1 MTDASTPAKKRSIR
15 PVAPRS
21 ETPPAP
27 PRRVTMTDV
36 ALEAGCSQATVSLV
50 LNKAPGVKISAETR
64 ARVIKAALK
73 LGYAPPTFA
82 HLEPAPSTAHSDPIG
97 FLVDQLA
104 TSPEAVVAIDGA
116 RQAAWEDGR
125 IVLTTQTTNDAEME
139 REAIRVLTR
148 QPLSGII
155 YMTIFTR
162 RAKLPAELL
171 SLGVPIVLLNCY
183 DGENRLPSVVPA
195 ETAGGRTATRHMI
208 DLGHRRI
215 GMITGEPWMEA
226 ARDRQKG
233 YRQALAA
240 AAIPFDPDLVRRG
253 NWSASSGYDG
263 TQALLALPRPPTAIF
278 CQNDRMAI
286 GCFEAL
292 KEAGLRIPQDMSVVG
307 FDDEEISR
315 HLHPRLTTLILPH
328 RAMGGWAAK
337 RLAAGAGA
345 GAPVELEC
353 TLVAR
358 DSVAGPRAGE
368 SDCIILRRAGR

>member
-1 MTDASTPAKKRSIR
+1 MSNGRKPSGRGRPRGTATASPS
-15 PVAPRS
+15 
-21 ETPPAP
+21 
-27 PRRVTMTDV
+27 RRVTMTDV

-64 ARVIKAALK
+64 ARVIQAAVK
-73 LGYAPPTFA
+73 LAYAPPTFA
-82 HLEPAPSTAHSDPIG
+82 HLEPGPAPDDSHADPLG

-104 TSPEAVVAIDGA
+104 TSPEAVVAIDGS

-125 IVLTTQTTNDAEME
+125 VVLVAQTTNDAEME

-148 QPLSGII
+148 QPLSGLI
-155 YMTIFTR
+155 YMAIFTR
-162 RAKLPAELL
+162 KAEVPPELL
-171 SLGVPIVLLNCY
+171 ALGVPLVLLNCY
-183 DGENRLPSVVPA
+183 DGEGRFPAVLPA
-195 ETAGGRTATRHMI
+195 EVAGGRTATQHLI
-208 DLGHRRI
+208 DHGHRRI

-240 AAIPFDPDLVRRG
+240 AGIGFDPDLVLRG
-253 NWSASSGYDG
+253 NWSASTGYDG
-263 TQALLALPRPPTAIF
+263 TQRLLALADPPTAIF

-286 GCFEAL
+286 GCYEAL
-292 KEAGLRIPQDMSVVG
+292 KEAGLRIPEDMSVVG

-337 RLAAGAGA
+337 RLAAGAGQ
-345 GAPVELEC
+345 GGPPVELEC
-353 TLVAR
+353 TLVTR
-358 DSVAGPRAGE
+358 NSVAAPRPA
-368 SDCIILRRAGR
+368 